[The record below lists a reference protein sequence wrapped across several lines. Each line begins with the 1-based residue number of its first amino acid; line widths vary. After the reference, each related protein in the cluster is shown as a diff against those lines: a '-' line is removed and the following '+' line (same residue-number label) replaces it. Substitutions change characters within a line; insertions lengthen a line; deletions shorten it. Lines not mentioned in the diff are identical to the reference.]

1 MSLEKAVELANEDVS
16 SKAIYWAKFSN
27 KLQNEI
33 LNNKSNIQFVKDLEK
48 AKKNVEPG
56 LFKEVIYAK

>member
-1 MSLEKAVELANEDVS
+1 MNHPSLYEL
-16 SKAIYWAKFSN
+16 YQLRN